1 MKIFGLEKLSMVDY
15 EGHLCCTVFT
25 AGCNFRCPYCHNS
38 DLVEGRNLHQI
49 SEEEFFAFLNKR
61 KGLLDSVCVSG
72 GEPTLQPDLIDFIK
86 KIKELGFKV
95 KLDSNGTAPKLLKE
109 LVAENLIDYVAMDI
123 KNSRESYRKTAGN
136 GFFNMENIEESVEFL
151 KQGLVPYEFR
161 TTLVKGHH
169 NDEEIERIA
178 TWLDGADRIYLQCFV
193 DNGSCITDGLSK
205 IEKQDAERFK
215 SILSKTIKEVHLRGY

>member
-38 DLVEGRNLHQI
+38 DLVEGKNLHEI
-49 SEEEFFAFLNKR
+49 TEENFFSFLQKR
-61 KGLLDSVCVSG
+61 KGLLDAVCVSG

-86 KIKELGFKV
+86 KIKALGYLV

-109 LVAENLIDYVAMDI
+109 LVSQNLIDYVAMDI
-123 KNSRESYRKTAGN
+123 KNSRDSYRRTAGN
-136 GFFNMENIEESVEFL
+136 GSFDIKKIEESVDFL
-151 KQGLVPYEFR
+151 KQGKVDHEFR

-169 NDEEIERIA
+169 TEKEIKEIA
-178 TWLDGADRIYLQCFV
+178 LWLSGAKKMYLQCFV
-193 DNGSCITDGLSK
+193 DSGSCIASGLEK
-205 IEKQDAERFK
+205 IEKTEVEHFK
-215 SILSKTIKEVHLRGY
+215 EILSQTIKEVHLRGY

>member
-38 DLVEGRNLHQI
+38 DLVVGKNLHQI
-49 SEEEFFAFLNKR
+49 SEKEFFDFLEKR

-72 GEPTLQPDLIDFIK
+72 GEPTLQPDLIEFIK
-86 KIKELGFKV
+86 KIKNLGFKV

-109 LVAENLIDYVAMDI
+109 LIEKNLIDYVAMDI
-123 KNSRESYRKTAGN
+123 KNSKEQYRTTAGN
-136 GFFNMENIEESVEFL
+136 GFFQMSAIEESVELL
-151 KQGLVPYEFR
+151 KQNKVPYEFR

-169 NDEEIERIA
+169 NNEEIKRIA
-178 TWLDGADRIYLQCFV
+178 DWLKGAERLYLQCFI
-193 DNGSCITDGLSK
+193 DSGSCIKDGLSK
-205 IEKQDAERFK
+205 IEKTDAQRFK
-215 SILSKTIKEVHLRGY
+215 SILEKTIKEVHLRGY